1 MVPGLAEATRE
12 KILKSARVLFG
23 TRGLRST
30 TVDDIARGAGVSKR
44 TVYETF
50 PSKYEIARVT
60 VNETLAVFE
69 DNMRRIIQSGDDPL
83 EKLRRLSRFYAAPKL
98 SSIALIDLQRD
109 LPELWER
116 AETVEN
122 QILREMHQVI
132 DEGKK
137 DGTFIDYI
145 STDIVIGTLTGA
157 LRTTMAPEFLL
168 NSSHSVESVSDS
180 LFELITRGI
189 LVERSARRKVKK
201 AGTGSEQARAGG
213 GRGAGGDGGD
223 GGSKSRTA
231 GSGKAG
237 KTGARKGR

>member
-1 MVPGLAEATRE
+1 LAEATRE
-12 KILKSARVLFG
+12 KIIKSARVLFG

-50 PSKYEIARVT
+50 PSKYEIARVI
-60 VNETLAVFE
+60 VDEALAAFE

-83 EKLRRLSRFYAAPKL
+83 EKLRRLSRFYAAPQL
-98 SSIALIDLQRD
+98 SSIALVDLQRD

-122 QILREMHQVI
+122 QILQEMHQVI

-137 DGTFIDYI
+137 DGTFVDDI
-145 STDIVIGTLTGA
+145 STDIVIGALTGA

-168 NSSHSVESVSDS
+168 NSSHSIESVSDS

-189 LVERSARRKVKK
+189 LVERSVGRGVNK
-201 AGTGSEQARAGG
+201 AGTGSGRARAGG
-213 GRGAGGDGGD
+213 GGAEGDGGD
-223 GGSKSRTA
+223 GGGGSRTA
-231 GSGKAG
+231 GSKKAG

>member
-1 MVPGLAEATRE
+1 MAEATRE
-12 KILKSARVLFG
+12 KIIKSARVLFG

-50 PSKYEIARVT
+50 PSKYEIARVI
-60 VNETLAVFE
+60 VDEALAAFE

-83 EKLRRLSRFYAAPKL
+83 QKLRKLSRFYAEPQL

-122 QILREMHQVI
+122 QILQEMHQVI

-137 DGTFIDYI
+137 DGTFVDDI
-145 STDIVIGTLTGA
+145 STDIVIGALTGA
-157 LRTTMAPEFLL
+157 LRTTMASEFLL
-168 NSSHSVESVSDS
+168 NSNHSVESVSDS

-189 LVERSARRKVKK
+189 LVGSKRAGRT
-201 AGTGSEQARAGG
+201 ATGTGR
-213 GRGAGGDGGD
+213 
-223 GGSKSRTA
+223 
-231 GSGKAG
+231 
-237 KTGARKGR
+237 

>member
-1 MVPGLAEATRE
+1 LAEATRE
-12 KILKSARVLFG
+12 KIIKSARVLFG

-50 PSKYEIARVT
+50 PSKYEIARVI
-60 VNETLAVFE
+60 VDEALAAFE

-83 EKLRRLSRFYAAPKL
+83 EKLRRLSRFYAAPQL

-137 DGTFIDYI
+137 DGTFVDDI
-145 STDIVIGTLTGA
+145 STDIVIGALTGA
-157 LRTTMAPEFLL
+157 LQTTMASEFLL
-168 NSSHSVESVSDS
+168 NSNHSVESVSDS

-189 LVERSARRKVKK
+189 LVERSARQTAGK
-201 AGTGSEQARAGG
+201 AGSGSGKARAGG
-213 GRGAGGDGGD
+213 GDGGGGGAKGDGGR
-223 GGSKSRTA
+223 GPGTAGAKKASRTA
-231 GSGKAG
+231 
-237 KTGARKGR
+237 TGKGR